1 MIEKIESNFEVI
13 DESFQERTYEIKEKE
28 EILNRLQ
35 KAIQLLEKDNEIES
49 LLDKDSKFIK
59 SEIDDKKKNLK
70 YELN

>member
-35 KAIQLLEKDNEIES
+35 KAIQLK
-49 LLDKDSKFIK
+49 
-59 SEIDDKKKNLK
+59 LK
-70 YELN
+70 MRF

>member
-49 LLDKDSKFIK
+49 GSYNKSLDV
-59 SEIDDKKKNLK
+59 
-70 YELN
+70 